1 MRRQAS
7 HQPGGNAHARARS
20 VALLLMLLQH
30 VRRLDHKPPFTLGL
44 MGIMCGLHY
53 QKLLTPWHFDRFS
66 LSVTLCPDRILY
78 RWELSRLVMSAL
90 LHGDDMHL
98 YHNMISFL
106 WKGYHLEHRFGPL
119 RFATIIAILLLLS
132 HGCIV
137 IVSYALSKFAHMH
150 GPLHQCSIGFS
161 AVLFALKVLLN
172 YGSPAITSVYG
183 IQVPTK
189 YAAWLELLVIHF
201 TVPRASFLGH
211 MCGILAGYIFVATRM
226 DNKLFSPV
234 IAWIKRRMNAEARSH
249 ASSPRFGRGDSSQAY
264 GNEDDE
270 ALARRL
276 QEEEYLAAGVPAHR
290 FAQYEESQARNED
303 TYTDQQVR
311 FRTSLTQEEL
321 RRRRLERFGQ

>member
-1 MRRQAS
+1 
-7 HQPGGNAHARARS
+7 
-20 VALLLMLLQH
+20 
-30 VRRLDHKPPFTLGL
+30 
-44 MGIMCGLHY
+44 MCGLHY
-53 QKLLTPWHFDRFS
+53 QKLLTPWHFSRFS
-66 LSVTLCPDRILY
+66 LCPDRVIY

-106 WKGYHLEHRFGPL
+106 WKGYHLEHRFGSAK
-119 RFATIIAILLLLS
+119 FGSVVAILLLMS

-137 IVSYALSKFAHMH
+137 AVSYALDKIAHVS

-211 MCGILAGYIFVATRM
+211 MCGILAGYLFVAIQM
-226 DNKLFSPV
+226 DRALLSPV
-234 IAWIKRRMNAEARSH
+234 FAWIKRIKRQLRNTAPSPRSH
-249 ASSPRFGRGDSSQAY
+249 HQARDD
-264 GNEDDE
+264 EDDE

-276 QEEEYLAAGVPAHR
+276 QEEEFMAAGEQPTHR
-290 FAQYEESQARNED
+290 FALYEQSQVFHEESQG
-303 TYTDQQVR
+303 DQQVR
-311 FRTSLTQEEL
+311 FRASLTQDEL
-321 RRRRLERFGQ
+321 RRRRIARFGP